1 MNPVKEDLRILIADD
16 HPLIRKGISQM
27 LAEEFAGVKI
37 GEAGDGSELLE
48 KSRNETWDFIITD
61 ISMPGRS
68 EFETVRQLKEE
79 NPLLPVLILS
89 MYPEEQYAKRML
101 KAGASGYLLKD
112 TAPEELCNAVKQILS
127 GKKYFSSNVAQ
138 LLAEDA
144 VRGKKDAPVHE
155 LLSDRELEVFKL
167 IASGKNVSDIAEKL
181 SLGIPTIST
190 YRARILEKLE
200 MKNNSELT
208 HFAISNGLI

>member
-1 MNPVKEDLRILIADD
+1 
-16 HPLIRKGISQM
+16 M
-27 LAEEFAGVKI
+27 LAEEFTGVQI
-37 GEAGDGSELLE
+37 GEAKDGSELLE
-48 KSRNETWDFIITD
+48 KSRDNTWDFVITD
-61 ISMPGRS
+61 LAMPGRS
-68 EFETVRQLKEE
+68 ELETVKQLKAE

-112 TAPEELCNAVKQILS
+112 SAPEELCNAVRQILS
-127 GKKYFSSNVAQ
+127 GKKYFSANVAQ

-144 VRGKKDAPVHE
+144 VNGKKDAPLHE
-155 LLSDRELEVFKL
+155 LLSNRELEVFKL

-181 SLGIPTIST
+181 SLGVPTIST
-190 YRARILEKLE
+190 YRARILEKLG

-208 HFAISNGLI
+208 HFAISNQII

>member
-1 MNPVKEDLRILIADD
+1 MKKNLRILIADD

-27 LAEEFAGVKI
+27 LTEEFAGVKI
-37 GEAGDGSELLE
+37 GEAKDGSELLE
-48 KSRNETWDFIITD
+48 KSRKENWDFVITD
-61 ISMPGRS
+61 LSMPGRS
-68 EFETVRQLKEE
+68 ELETVKQLKTE

-112 TAPEELCNAVKQILS
+112 SAPEELCNAVRQILS
-127 GKKYFSSNVAQ
+127 GKKYFSENVAQ

-144 VRGKKDAPVHE
+144 ASGKKDAPVHE

-167 IASGKNVSDIAEKL
+167 IASGKTVSEIAGKL
-181 SLGIPTIST
+181 SLSVPTIST
-190 YRARILEKLE
+190 YRARILVKLNL
-200 MKNNSELT
+200 KNNSELT